1 MSSYVLS
8 NAADTDLINI
18 FEESVVRW
26 GIDRA
31 SRYLMELHGA
41 FELISKFPNLG
52 IDAGRL
58 RPGYFRFTRESP
70 PSIFKKPTTAF
81 LSFGC
86 CTKSRARKTS
96 SGNLIT

>member
-58 RPGYFRFTRESP
+58 RPGYFRFTRESHAVY
-70 PSIFKKPTTAF
+70 FQ
-81 LSFGC
+81 
-86 CTKSRARKTS
+86 KTDNGVFIVRVLHQKQS
-96 SGNLIT
+96 PENQLW